1 MKKLLPAVIAVST
14 LGLAGAAYAAEY
26 VNVYTCEMKEGA
38 EMDDVQ
44 AANSK
49 WLKWVQDNVD
59 ESIKSSVGTS
69 VVGNQEIFIFVD
81 TYPSLTVWAATRPTR
96 SRICSKTR
104 TTAVKTVFGRWRKP
118 NKGNWLGPRQSRRGS
133 IQATGRICYG

>member
-81 TYPSLTVWAATRPTR
+81 TYPSLTVWAAAAEALDSDAADALEDLFEDTND
-96 SRICSKTR
+96 CSENRLWKMEET
-104 TTAVKTVFGRWRKP
+104 K
-118 NKGNWLGPRQSRRGS
+118 
-133 IQATGRICYG
+133 

>member
-1 MKKLLPAVIAVST
+1 MKKLLPAVLTVFA

-26 VNVYTCEMKEGA
+26 VNVYTCEMKDGA

-49 WLKWVQDNVD
+49 WLQWVRDNVD
-59 ESIKSSVGTS
+59 ASISSSVGTS

-81 TYPSLTVWAATRPTR
+81 TYPSLTVWAAAAEALDSDAADALEDLFEDTND
-96 SRICSKTR
+96 CSENRLWKMEKT
-104 TTAVKTVFGRWRKP
+104 K
-118 NKGNWLGPRQSRRGS
+118 
-133 IQATGRICYG
+133 